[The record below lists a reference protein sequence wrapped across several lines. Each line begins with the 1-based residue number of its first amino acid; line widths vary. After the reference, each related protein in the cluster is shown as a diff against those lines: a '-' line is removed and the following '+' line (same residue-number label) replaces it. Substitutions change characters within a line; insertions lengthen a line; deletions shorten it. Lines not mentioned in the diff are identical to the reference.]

1 VFLYFLYKID
11 ERAAMD
17 SVTTAEARKQ
27 LAELVNRVAYGKERV
42 VLTRHGREVA
52 AVVPLE
58 DLRLLERLRVRM
70 TRRQVRRALKEVQD
84 RGSVPWEALREALD
98 L

>member
-1 VFLYFLYKID
+1 MFLYFLYKID

>member
-1 VFLYFLYKID
+1 
-11 ERAAMD
+11 MD

-58 DLRLLERLRVRM
+58 DLRLLERLRGRL
-70 TRRQVRRALKEVQD
+70 TRRQVQRALKEVQA
-84 RGSVPWEALREALD
+84 RGAVPWEALREALD

>member
-1 VFLYFLYKID
+1 M
-11 ERAAMD
+11 ESM
-17 SVTTAEARKQ
+17 TTAEARKQ

-52 AVVPLE
+52 ALVPLE
-58 DLRLLERLRVRM
+58 DLKLLERLRGRL
-70 TRRQVRRALKEVQD
+70 TRRQVQRALREVQE
-84 RGSVPWEALREALD
+84 RGSLPWEALREVLD

>member
-1 VFLYFLYKID
+1 
-11 ERAAMD
+11 MD

-58 DLRLLERLRVRM
+58 DLRLLERLRGRL
-70 TRRQVRRALKEVQD
+70 TRRQVQRALKEVQD

-98 L
+98 LQDR

>member
-1 VFLYFLYKID
+1 
-11 ERAAMD
+11 MD

-58 DLRLLERLRVRM
+58 DLRLLERLRGRL
-70 TRRQVRRALKEVQD
+70 TRRQVQRALKEVQD
-84 RGSVPWEALREALD
+84 RGAVPWEALREALD

>member
-1 VFLYFLYKID
+1 M
-11 ERAAMD
+11 ESM
-17 SVTTAEARKQ
+17 TTAEARKQ

-52 AVVPLE
+52 ALVPLE
-58 DLRLLERLRVRM
+58 DLKLLERLRGRL
-70 TRRQVRRALKEVQD
+70 TRRQVQRALREVQE
-84 RGSVPWEALREALD
+84 RGSLPWEALREALD

>member
-1 VFLYFLYKID
+1 
-11 ERAAMD
+11 MD

-42 VLTRHGREVA
+42 VLTRHGRELA

-58 DLRLLERLRVRM
+58 DLRLLERLRSRL
-70 TRRQVRRALKEVQD
+70 TRRQVQRALKEVQE
-84 RGSVPWEALREALD
+84 RGAVPWEALQEALD